1 MPEGYTQIGKI
12 LIIAGLIIAAIGG
25 IMVFAPRLNLFRLPG
40 DINISGKGWKI
51 YFPVVSCIVI
61 SLLLTLIS
69 WIIKYFSG
77 K

>member
-1 MPEGYTQIGKI
+1 MKI
-12 LIIAGLIIAAIGG
+12 IAFRINAGLIIAAIGG